1 MPNSEFAP
9 ANQTISMAVI
19 LPFRPLRPNPLY
31 ADQLV
36 FTKPQAESVSG
47 DNTKEGGLKP
57 LKTLLETGARQRPE
71 TPEGQE
77 MAYQDIK
84 DTLQSLLEKDQLNRE
99 KSPCIYIY
107 EVVHKTYRQT
117 GVWALTALEDYRKG
131 DIKIHELTF
140 DDSVRRLK
148 NYRANTRLE
157 GSPILLTYPPNMII
171 NRIIIETKAS
181 RPKATLGNKH
191 GLHRLWK
198 IEEMEI
204 QQKLIE
210 AFSEVKTVYLADGHH
225 RIESANKLA
234 LEQKENGGAV
244 YDTISSLYM
253 AADQLRIEEYDR
265 VVIPKKPVEK
275 TWLLKK
281 LNKHFH
287 ISESAGNH
295 PVQPNGQ
302 HDIGMCIDGKWYQLL
317 AKPHT
322 YENKNQADN
331 LGAAILQEQ
340 VLTPVFNICDPKTDT
355 RLRCAGGEKA
365 MEEIDTIFLSH
376 PDAIAFTVCP
386 LTVDQLIRAADA
398 GHTLPPKST
407 WIVPKIPYGL
417 IICQL
422 PSV

>member
-1 MPNSEFAP
+1 MA
-9 ANQTISMAVI
+9 TIH
-19 LPFRPLRPNPLY
+19 PFSPIRPNPFY

-47 DNTKEGGLKP
+47 DYTKEGGLKP

-71 TPEGQE
+71 TPEGQKL
-77 MAYQDIK
+77 AYQDIK
-84 DTLQSLLEKDQLNRE
+84 NILQNLEENEQLNRE
-99 KSPCIYIY
+99 KGPCIFIY
-107 EVVHKTYRQT
+107 EIVHQTYSQT

-157 GSPILLTYPPNMII
+157 GSPILLTYHPDAII
-171 NRIIIETKAS
+171 NRIIAETKVNQ
-181 RPKATLGNKH
+181 PGTTLGNEN

-198 IEEMEI
+198 ISDQEI

-210 AFSEVKTVYLADGHH
+210 AFGRVKTVYLADGHH

-234 LEQKENGGAV
+234 LEQKEQGKPV

-253 AADQLRIEEYDR
+253 ATDQLRIEEYNR
-265 VVIPKKPVEK
+265 VVIPEK
-275 TWLLKK
+275 TLEKAELLRQLGKDFDLRK
-281 LNKHFH
+281 
-287 ISESAGNH
+287 STAGC
-295 PVQPNGQ
+295 PVQPKEI
-302 HDIGMCIDGKWYQLL
+302 HHIGMYLDKEWYYLL

-322 YENKNQADN
+322 WQNKNEVDN
-331 LGAAILQEQ
+331 LDAAILQQQ
-340 VLTPVFNICDPKTDT
+340 VLTPVFNIYDPKTDS
-355 RLRCAGGEKA
+355 RLKCAGGEKA
-365 MEEIDTIFLSH
+365 MEEIETILGSQ
-376 PDAIAFTVCP
+376 PLAIVFTICP
-386 LTVDQLIRAADA
+386 LTINQLIRVADA

-417 IICQL
+417 LIQQH
-422 PSV
+422 